1 MAPSYNISRSH
12 VQSKH
17 LPLLV
22 HAPPGRRF
30 PPKIFAPILGP
41 EEQGI
46 SCTAQNANILE
57 RRLAVGLA
65 LAMTLK
71 AD

>member
-1 MAPSYNISRSH
+1 MSS
-12 VQSKH
+12 Q
-17 LPLLV
+17 
-22 HAPPGRRF
+22 
-30 PPKIFAPILGP
+30 
-41 EEQGI
+41 EI

-57 RRLAVGLA
+57 RRLAVGFA